1 MFDATPQFNG
11 NDATPDY
18 MKNKPDQE
26 QFISSLY
33 YVEWKSLEECEKY
46 VKDYLAEER
55 SKVIDIIKVPE
66 DEIVNVMEKA
76 IRNGILD
83 KLNQSK

>member
-1 MFDATPQFNG
+1 
-11 NDATPDY
+11 

-33 YVEWKSLEECEKY
+33 YVEWKTLEEVEKY

-55 SKVIDIIKVPE
+55 SKVISTIADFAEEERDVLGNFNKLD
-66 DEIVNVMEKA
+66 DEYAEGFWMGMNTVLKFT
-76 IRNGILD
+76 D